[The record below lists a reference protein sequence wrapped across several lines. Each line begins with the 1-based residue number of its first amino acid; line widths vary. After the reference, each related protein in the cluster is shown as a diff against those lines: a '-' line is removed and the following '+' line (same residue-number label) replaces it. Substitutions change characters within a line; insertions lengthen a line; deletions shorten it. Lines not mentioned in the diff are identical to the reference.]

1 MQSYSKNLTTILTI
15 FSINLYTLESKSMRQ
30 SNMNETA
37 INSHKTNNYESILSD
52 LCIANLLYNTGHSL
66 QQLETIAKIK
76 SQQTSTIMR
85 GKIV

>member
-1 MQSYSKNLTTILTI
+1 
-15 FSINLYTLESKSMRQ
+15 MRQ

-37 INSHKTNNYESILSD
+37 INSHKCSEYDDILST
-52 LCIANLLYNTGHSL
+52 LCTFSLLYNTGHSL

-76 SQQTSTIMR
+76 SQQTSTNMG

>member
-1 MQSYSKNLTTILTI
+1 
-15 FSINLYTLESKSMRQ
+15 MRQ

-66 QQLETIAKIK
+66 QQLENK
-76 SQQTSTIMR
+76 SVCHSYYLVT
-85 GKIV
+85 

>member
-1 MQSYSKNLTTILTI
+1 MITILTI
-15 FSINLYTLESKSMRQ
+15 FSINLYTLENKSMRQ

-37 INSHKTNNYESILSD
+37 ISSHKTNNYESILSD

-76 SQQTSTIMR
+76 SQQTSTIMGEKMYNR
-85 GKIV
+85 

>member
-1 MQSYSKNLTTILTI
+1 
-15 FSINLYTLESKSMRQ
+15 MRQ
-30 SNMNETA
+30 SNMNETT
-37 INSHKTNNYESILSD
+37 INSQKCSEYDDILST
-52 LCIANLLYNTGHSL
+52 LCVMNLLYNTGHSL